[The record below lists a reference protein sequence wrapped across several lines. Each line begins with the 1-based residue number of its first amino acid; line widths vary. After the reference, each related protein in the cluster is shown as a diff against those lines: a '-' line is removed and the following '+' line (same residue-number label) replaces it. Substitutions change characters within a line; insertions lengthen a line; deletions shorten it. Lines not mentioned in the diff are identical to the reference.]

1 MVLTG
6 HEPPGTQSNRV
17 SSAEALSVY
26 VQDTIDIGRWA
37 VVPGLRYEWID
48 LHRVDFANPER
59 TEVSGTRSNSVNEA
73 IPGIGVEYEINPS
86 SRAFLGVHRG
96 FAPPS
101 PSNQFAIAED
111 AVNYELGYRFAE
123 RRLHAT
129 AIGFLN
135 DYSSLLGECTAATG
149 CVGGEIGDQFNAGAS
164 RTWGLELTTGYE
176 FQGGGSVRWPVSLVY
191 TYTGT
196 EFLTAFE
203 SDYEPWGQVEAGDEF
218 PYVPPH
224 QAMLS
229 AGVVHPRVSAH
240 ASLVYFD
247 RMRTVAGQ
255 GPIRQDEATPVLP
268 GPQPDRRGVR
278 RLTPTGRRPTRAR
291 SHDPARR
298 GLRVLIAG
306 SPRPAV
312 PASEGGMPR
321 TLGENPVDQSG
332 AFLGG
337 IRDPV
342 DAGSRRRRVGDSVRL
357 RLRTRGHEHRCDEH
371 RPDEEPA
378 PALLARRIFPVPL
391 LLVLGDPAD
400 LADGVASEL
409 VGLGHQHP

>member
-1 MVLTG
+1 MAIIKAEIAQDSPDNALDVRANRRNYYGQGVELILGIDAGPERARHDIEIGIRYHEDEEDRFQNDDGYRMTAGGEMVLTG
-6 HEPPGTQSNRV
+6 PEPPGTQSNRV

-59 TEVSGTRSNSVNEA
+59 TEINGSRSNSVNEA

-101 PSNQFAIAED
+101 PSNEFAIAED
-111 AVNYELGYRFAE
+111 AVNYELGYRFAA

-176 FQGGGSVRWPVSLVY
+176 FQSAGNVRWPVSLVY

-203 SDYEPWGQVEAGDEF
+203 SDYEPWGRVEAGDEF
-218 PYVPPH
+218 PYVPTH
-224 QAMLS
+224 QATLS
-229 AGVVHPRVSAH
+229 AGVVHPRVSAY
-240 ASLVYFD
+240 AGLVYFD
-247 RMRTVAGQ
+247 RVRTVAGQ
-255 GPIRQDEATPVLP
+255 GPIPQDESTDAAALLELTVNYYVKPEL
-268 GPQPDRRGVR
+268 
-278 RLTPTGRRPTRAR
+278 RLFFQGRNLTDAEYVASRRPAGAR
-291 SHDPARR
+291 P
-298 GLRVLIAG
+298 GLH
-306 SPRPAV
+306 
-312 PASEGGMPR
+312 R
-321 TLGENPVDQSG
+321 T
-332 AFLGG
+332 
-337 IRDPV
+337 I
-342 DAGSRRRRVGDSVRL
+342 
-357 RLRTRGHEHRCDEH
+357 
-371 RPDEEPA
+371 
-378 PALLARRIFPVPL
+378 LL
-391 LLVLGDPAD
+391 
-400 LADGVASEL
+400 GVAFEF
-409 VGLGHQHP
+409 